1 MSQEDERLEWS
12 ELWATFSV
20 KDHTRPGAFIA
31 EVLLYDKLVI
41 PVVPTQADGLSADEA
56 KKEWDRW
63 KTASWDP
70 ARQTQVCA
78 LLKDRVETI
87 PWTAERQIEWRQ
99 AMAGG
104 FLAARDNGYFQSG
117 SVLQRF
123 APALARTV
131 VAVSQYTKLVDLERE
146 SGIRR
151 RREPLASLPDS
162 ALLAVLGFE
171 FLVPEEPDQ
180 DDFRFLEEAVEV
192 ASEIGYREARRDLFS
207 WQKKFVRAE
216 QTDALSIRRAIEEM
230 KDLVLA
236 LRKATRKERTWNRA
250 RRFFSFLGASSKGMA
265 LIPHAALAASAGGA
279 IAALGSFVTDANTAS
294 GPNRLGLPA
303 ATLIASAQ
311 ERLGIE

>member
-1 MSQEDERLEWS
+1 
-12 ELWATFSV
+12 
-20 KDHTRPGAFIA
+20 
-31 EVLLYDKLVI
+31 LLYDKLVV
-41 PVVPTQADGLSADEA
+41 PVVPTGADGLSDEEA

-63 KTASWDP
+63 QRAGWDP

-78 LLKDRVETI
+78 LLKERAEPI

-99 AMAGG
+99 AMTSG
-104 FLAARDNGYFQSG
+104 FSAAREDGYFQSG

-131 VAVSQYTKLVDLERE
+131 VAVSQYRKLADLERE
-146 SGIRR
+146 GIHR
-151 RREPLASLPDS
+151 RREPLASVPDS

-171 FLVPEEPDQ
+171 LLVPEDPDR

-192 ASEIGYREARRDLFS
+192 ASDTDYRAARRDLFS
-207 WQKKFVRAE
+207 WQRKFLRSD
-216 QTDALSIRRAIEEM
+216 QTTDVFSIRKAIEEM
-230 KDLVLA
+230 NDLAVA
-236 LRKATRKERTWNRA
+236 LRKATQKEQTWRGA
-250 RRFFSFLGASSKGMA
+250 KRFFSFLGASSKGMA

-279 IAALGSFVTDANTAS
+279 IAALGSFVTESNS
-294 GPNRLGLPA
+294 GSRPNRPGMPA